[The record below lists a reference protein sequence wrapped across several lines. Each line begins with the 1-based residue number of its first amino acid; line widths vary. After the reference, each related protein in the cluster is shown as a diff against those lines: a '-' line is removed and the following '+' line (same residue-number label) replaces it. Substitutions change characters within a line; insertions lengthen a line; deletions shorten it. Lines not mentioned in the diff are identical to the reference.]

1 MHRQIDR
8 NPSST
13 ATPSKS
19 TAPEFAYPELTRL
32 KRIQAKWIPV
42 RVKKA
47 RQVKNPQPGFD
58 SIEAE

>member
-1 MHRQIDR
+1 MHRQIGQASVFDGD
-8 NPSST
+8 T
-13 ATPSKS
+13 IES

-32 KRIQAKWIPV
+32 KRFQAKWIPV

-47 RQVKNPQPGFD
+47 RQVKNPEPGFD